1 MAAVSYSMAGA
12 AAATGVSIDVIRR
25 AMRAGDLPSVYPKIN
40 GQPISKPLIRAADL
54 DAWLAA
60 ASMERAS

>member
-12 AAATGVSIDVIRR
+12 AAATGLSVDVIRR
-25 AMRAGDLPSVYPKIN
+25 AVRAGDLATVYPKIN
-40 GQPISKPLIRAADL
+40 GRTISKPLIRAADL

-60 ASMERAS
+60 ASVERAS